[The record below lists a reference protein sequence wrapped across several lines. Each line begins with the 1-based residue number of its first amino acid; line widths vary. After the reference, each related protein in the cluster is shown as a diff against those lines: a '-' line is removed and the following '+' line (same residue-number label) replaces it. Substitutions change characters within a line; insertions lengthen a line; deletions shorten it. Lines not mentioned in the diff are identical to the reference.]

1 VGVVAPVL
9 VVPVLGV
16 VDEVPMGLDDGCDV
30 CSVPVLPVPVVE
42 VVPDGVEVVP
52 G

>member
-16 VDEVPMGLDDGCDV
+16 VLELPEPIGLDAGCEV
-30 CSVPVLPVPVVE
+30 CSVPELPVVE